1 MAAPPSTP
9 YLASLGVMLG
19 PELLDQLREMASTS
33 TRERTRLQQE
43 LLEKALEKELAE
55 LEKERQE

>member
-1 MAAPPSTP
+1 MAAPPSRP